1 MNSPET
7 KLNKKYSPIYGD
19 GISVSA
25 NDVQMAVDGIVA
37 TLSRHTSNLAE
48 AKAILDLIDLDQYAE
63 LKLIK

>member
-1 MNSPET
+1 
-7 KLNKKYSPIYGD
+7 GD